1 MHLIKVINM
10 KKLLFGCLYLYCTI
24 VFAQSQKNVYLLD
37 SAHVSNRNEAKVMWL
52 RERYLYNYNETALLS
67 RFDKIMLSPSGQKT
81 EHYYTMYDY
90 DERQNK
96 ISQIVYSPLYEPKKT
111 PKVARK
117 MTGEFAVAKQ
127 EDWAY
132 NNENSLDSYVEKRA
146 EKVTATEKYTY
157 DEQKRLTEI
166 LKKSAQDSY
175 QYDATYKLISIRTVW
190 ANGDGSNNFE
200 YAYEY
205 DGCGKVI
212 QKIRNNF
219 SLSTQQWVPAIKYVF
234 EYNEKGYK
242 ISETCLNGNQE
253 GIWTMSSRDTY
264 EYAKQGNV
272 QKKASLVLLSNDI
285 DPNEQKKRGGV
296 ITCSKCDTIKQKP
309 ITFPTPPRKP
319 IIHLPPDTLLTTIY
333 YEYDQNS
340 NLTAVET
347 HKERRKA
354 KENSSVNRVVEKVR
368 IAYVYDANN
377 NMVEEIQY
385 ARQGESWE
393 TIRRKLQYWSLHSV
407 VQQNTAEA
415 NANNSALLDAVILPQ
430 LKEECS
436 MANPYRIGSAISCE
450 GLEEDKSYQLL
461 VFDLLGRLQYQSDF
475 GGSSTTSINTALPLG
490 TYLVVIRS
498 TDNTFVET
506 HKIILTY

>member
-1 MHLIKVINM
+1 M
-10 KKLLFGCLYLYCTI
+10 KNLLFGCVYLYCTI

-37 SAHVSNRNEAKVMWL
+37 SARVFSRNVAKVMWL
-52 RERYLYNYNETALLS
+52 NERHLYNYNETALVS
-67 RFDKIMLSPSGQKT
+67 RFDKITLSPSGQKNR
-81 EHYYTMYDY
+81 HSYTIYGY
-90 DERQNK
+90 DERRNK
-96 ISQIVYSPLYEPKKT
+96 INQIIYSPLYEPKQP
-111 PKVARK
+111 PKAERK
-117 MTGEFAVAKQ
+117 MTGEFIVAKQ
-127 EDWAY
+127 EDWGY
-132 NNENSLDSYVEKRA
+132 DNENGLSSYVEKMA
-146 EKVTATEKYTY
+146 GKVTATETYTY
-157 DEQKRLTEI
+157 DEQKRLTEM
-166 LKKSAQDSY
+166 LKNSY
-175 QYDATYKLISIRTVW
+175 QANSYEYDATNKLISVRTVW
-190 ANGDGSNNFE
+190 INGNGSSDFE
-200 YAYEY
+200 YVYEY

-219 SLSTQQWVPAIKYVF
+219 SLPMQQWVPATKYVF

-242 ISETCLNGNQE
+242 ISETCLNVNQE

-264 EYAKQGNV
+264 EYTKQGNV
-272 QKKASLVLLSNDI
+272 QKKASLNLSSNDI
-285 DPNEQKKRGGV
+285 NPNQHLRGSAME
-296 ITCSKCDTIKQKP
+296 CQKCDSTNQKP
-309 ITFPTPPRKP
+309 ITLPPPPPPLKP

-347 HKERRKA
+347 HKERRNA
-354 KENSSVNRVVEKVR
+354 KENPSVSRVVEKVR

-385 ARQGESWE
+385 AREQESWK
-393 TIRRKLQYWSLHSV
+393 TIKRKLQYWSLHKV
-407 VQQNTAEA
+407 EQQNTAAA
-415 NANNSALLDAVILPQ
+415 NANNSTLLDAVILPQ

-475 GGSSTTSINTALPLG
+475 GGSATTSINTALPLG

-506 HKIILTY
+506 HKIIISY